1 MKLANLTSENL
12 IMLDATFDG
21 RFAAINALVDKID
34 QAGKL
39 TDRDQFLEAVL
50 KREDEGPTALG
61 EYLAV
66 PHGKSPAVKEPV
78 FACAFVK
85 DEMQWKGLDGDEPVT
100 MIFLLAIPPAD
111 AGSTHMEVLTTLT
124 SSLVEDEFRDQ
135 LQAAKSTQEVM
146 TLFGAEG
153 VEDEVVEE
161 ELEPDE
167 KNSTEELAQDLSR
180 FAYPI
185 VLGAGVLISA
195 FLFLLL

>member
-39 TDRDQFLEAVL
+39 TDRDQFLDAVL

-100 MIFLLAIPPAD
+100 MIFLLAIPPAE

-124 SSLVEDEFRDQ
+124 SSLVDDEFREQ
-135 LQAAKSTQEVM
+135 LQAANSPQQVM
-146 TLFGAEG
+146 ALFGAEQETENHAEP
-153 VEDEVVEE
+153 VED
-161 ELEPDE
+161 D
-167 KNSTEELAQDLSR
+167 SSSCEELAQDLSR

-185 VLGAGVLISA
+185 VLGAGILISA

>member
-12 IMLDATFDG
+12 IMLDATFEG

-39 TDRDQFLEAVL
+39 TDRDQFLDAVL
-50 KREDEGPTALG
+50 KREEEGPTALG

-100 MIFLLAIPPAD
+100 MIFLLAIPPAE

-124 SSLVEDEFRDQ
+124 SSLVDDDFRDQ
-135 LQAAKSTQEVM
+135 LQAANSPQQVM
-146 TLFGAEG
+146 ALFGAEA
-153 VEDEVVEE
+153 VEE
-161 ELEPDE
+161 SETEIVNDEEPF
-167 KNSTEELAQDLSR
+167 SSEELAQDLSR